1 MGTAAILFGGIAREF
16 SFVKVVEARRDGVPS
31 TSSLSLARI
40 MRVITSHKR
49 RPIMRRGVGNI
60 LSSACG
66 SW

>member
-1 MGTAAILFGGIAREF
+1 
-16 SFVKVVEARRDGVPS
+16 VPS

-66 SW
+66 SWWDGRQYQFSAARIVALKGQLNTAAHR